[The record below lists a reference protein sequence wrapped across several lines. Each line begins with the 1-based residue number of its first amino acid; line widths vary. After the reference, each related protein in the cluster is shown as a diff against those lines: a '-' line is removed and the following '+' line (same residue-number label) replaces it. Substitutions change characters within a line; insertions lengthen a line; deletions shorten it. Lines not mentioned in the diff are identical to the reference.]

1 MAANFT
7 DNWYVLKSR
16 LCLFAPLRDNF
27 EFEIDKS
34 EAGGASLSAPENGA
48 SLIKEMNTRF
58 NTVWDS
64 NLNENAPA
72 ETPLDYRGTLVK
84 ALCFGTGGSADPSQ
98 YNRRYVFN
106 SSANAEMN
114 RMMMTPNRTAT
125 VNFWIRCITPS
136 SFRLDSPFGY
146 PVRNFAVASKIND
159 GVVLGA
165 DFALINYGKFRTA
178 GTPTAETNKYILRL
192 LDKKLGELSAS
203 DTSPGAINSENIN
216 KSYSTPAGSGTST
229 GSMAVWFMVTH
240 VLEFGANS
248 DEGIVVETHVRY
260 RDDDD
265 DYVHLALRQNQ
276 MDPTLWENEGGS
288 AIWSIGL
295 PSDYDTPLTDDN
307 QIAIR
312 NFMVYEARLDDS
324 QQKRIFENGI
334 DPFQAELENV
344 YDFDQH
350 DRNYWGSY
358 GILGTRSNLR
368 IEKSIFTTGGVAI
381 YDTDGINDQLP
392 SEGKTHGLPFR
403 KWADKDSNTPSVEI
417 SRREH
422 IALRDNS
429 MLVMIG
435 EQQPDTEGIKNY
447 VEPDGTQNFYATK
460 WKDFAIDTLGSFDG
474 TISREPYS
482 TEVTQRYI
490 YPSLNAEGKVINYYT
505 NRPSIISWRNSR
517 IAGTRSTDPYRVWLS
532 EGSTFNGFSDAVMIA
547 DMAHPEDLPSGT
559 YVASL
564 NYNPDD
570 LDYLSTNPQTAAAA
584 TTAKG
589 YPKHIGMLKFQYE
602 AGAINYS
609 NSFTY
614 SGNGGKTLQTSSP
627 IFWETQPRYI
637 VMDWDAKAESGASYG
652 TPVQYDALAWKPVVW
667 RYVVY
672 EVQEASKLG
681 DRDNLNAGNY
691 QGKIVMHLFGD
702 PVTFSGNSF
711 TFESN
716 RYRYC
721 AIYEKPYIRAFDEG
735 STTERDYG
743 GWNFVSFQPDNSE
756 NLAEQFANR
765 IYLPRIT
772 IPHIKI
778 PVLRPKLTVIKG
790 PQSEIF
796 IGGITDDNVYS
807 DTEGKPE
814 NTKLWQRR
822 LFIAGNM
829 AFYKGGDDG
838 WSRSAGYATLN
849 GTINKKSNGSYLLY
863 HDNQEMGEANDGM
876 FCPLSSGWYELNIQG
891 RSALNDRG
899 GRAMYAIIDMY
910 QGNKKVKN
918 ILNARINGGARASK
932 GASVTGW
939 MNVATNKLVWLDA
952 PTADQVNAANPDFS
966 SWPVYKF
973 YFTEH
978 EGGGWSDVGITIQ
991 LVSPSQS
998 VFNQVV
1004 SGVDIGFDVIP
1015 DKDEKGASGGETPQR
1030 FAKYVTSEPSPVDSK
1045 ISEQWIHL
1053 FNVEALYGRYN
1064 KTLANGAQL
1073 VTNAAETAEPQ
1084 ITDAAAVTDVWVNPT
1099 PYQEDKEPNDQSR
1112 TRNY

>member
-34 EAGGASLSAPENGA
+34 EAGGAGLSAPENGA
-48 SLIKEMNTRF
+48 SLIQEMNTRF

-146 PVRNFAVASKIND
+146 PVRNFAVSSKIDD

-165 DFALINYGKFRTA
+165 DFVLINYGKFRTA
-178 GTPTAETNKYILRL
+178 GTPSGETDKYILRL

-216 KSYSTPAGSGTST
+216 NSYSTPAGSGTST

-260 RDDDD
+260 RDEDD
-265 DYVHLALRQNQ
+265 DYVHLVLRQNQ

-295 PSDYDTPLTDDN
+295 PSDYDTPLTNDN

-381 YDTDGINDQLP
+381 YDTDGVNDQLP
-392 SEGKTHGLPFR
+392 IEGKTHGLPFR

-435 EQQPDTEGIKNY
+435 EQQPDTEEIKNY
-447 VEPDGTQNFYATK
+447 VEPDGTQNFYVTK

-490 YPSLNAEGKVINYYT
+490 YPSLNAEGKIINYYT

-532 EGSTFNGFSDAVMIA
+532 EGSTFNGFSDAVMVA

-564 NYNPDD
+564 NYNPTD

-602 AGAINYS
+602 AGPINYS

-614 SGNGGKTLQTSSP
+614 NGNGGKTLQTSSP

-637 VMDWDAKAESGASYG
+637 VMEWDAKAESGTSYG

-672 EVQEASKLG
+672 EIQEASKLG

-691 QGKIVMHLFGD
+691 QGKIIMHLFGD
-702 PVTFSGNSF
+702 PVTFNGNSF

-721 AIYEKPYIRAFDEG
+721 ATYEKPYIRAFDEG
-735 STTERDYG
+735 SKTERDYG

-796 IGGITDDNVYS
+796 TESIPDFAIGSGGD
-807 DTEGKPE
+807 PQ
-814 NTKLWQRR
+814 QRR
-822 LFIAGNM
+822 MFLAGNVVYYEQRTAARSTFQM
-829 AFYKGGDDG
+829 ASLTDISSAQIKDSSGNVQCYHEGNTSVSGGG
-838 WSRSAGYATLN
+838 NRFFA
-849 GTINKKSNGSYLLY
+849 
-863 HDNQEMGEANDGM
+863 
-876 FCPLSSGWYELNIQG
+876 PLSSGWYEISSVYFGECGDHNFTFGISFFTSADNYAKRLYSFAGRLGDYVSSDSKGGAPSTGVITKVIWLDGPDANGNPTIYNIVHELQ
-891 RSALNDRG
+891 G
-899 GRAMYAIIDMY
+899 GRLDMNTRWPNGTQHNVII
-910 QGNKKVKN
+910 
-918 ILNARINGGARASK
+918 R
-932 GASVTGW
+932 
-939 MNVATNKLVWLDA
+939 
-952 PTADQVNAANPDFS
+952 
-966 SWPVYKF
+966 
-973 YFTEH
+973 
-978 EGGGWSDVGITIQ
+978 
-991 LVSPSQS
+991 LVSPSAAS
-998 VFNQVV
+998 FAQVV
-1004 SGVDIGFDVIP
+1004 SEVKLDFTIVP
-1015 DKDEKGASGGETPQR
+1015 SADEEGATGGETPER
-1030 FAKYVTSEPSPVDSK
+1030 FAKYVTDENG
-1045 ISEQWIHL
+1045 EQWINL
-1053 FNVEALYGRYN
+1053 FNVEGLYSRFN
-1064 KTLANGAQL
+1064 KTSANGAVL
-1073 VTNAAETAEPQ
+1073 VTNASATSKPQ
-1084 ITDAAAVTDVWVNPT
+1084 NIGATEVSDFWKNSS
-1099 PYQEDKEPNDQSR
+1099 PYQEDKEPTDITRSR
-1112 TRNY
+1112 EY